1 MLHRKHLHSI
11 KVRVI
16 AARHPRRR
24 AVLQAANVLTP
35 ERGTLAAVIIR
46 HGQQHCRLK
55 LTGAPA
61 VLRRVLLQ
69 GGELGIQ

>member
-1 MLHRKHLHSI
+1 MLRRKHLHPI

-35 ERGTLAAVIIR
+35 ERGTLTAVVVR
-46 HGQQHCRLK
+46 HGQQHRRLK
-55 LTGAPA
+55 LTGTPA
-61 VLRRVLLQ
+61 VLRRVLFE
-69 GGELGIQ
+69 GGELGI